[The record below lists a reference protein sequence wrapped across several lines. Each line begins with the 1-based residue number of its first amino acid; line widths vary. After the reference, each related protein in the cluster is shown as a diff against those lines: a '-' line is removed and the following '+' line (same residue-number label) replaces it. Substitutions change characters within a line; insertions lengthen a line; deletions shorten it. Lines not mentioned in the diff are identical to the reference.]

1 MTRSPVPSLDELVS
15 AIESKADD
23 PLGQLS
29 AAVLVG
35 QHLDDLADH
44 LIGHFVDVARGSG
57 ASWTQIGQSLGV
69 TKQAAQKRFVPGEPE
84 SAEVD
89 FRIFGRYDDHAR
101 AVVVRAQQ
109 HAIRLKASAIQP
121 GHLLLALIED
131 EHLNRFLGDVGD
143 IGAIRAA
150 VSDALGTG
158 TGRPDASIPF
168 SAASKKALELGHRE
182 AVRRHDEQIQPP
194 HILLGVLAMTSEPEI
209 AASGLDRQTVEE
221 KLS

>member
-15 AIESKADD
+15 AIESKGDD
-23 PLGQLS
+23 PLGQLT
-29 AAVLVG
+29 AAVLVA

-57 ASWTQIGQSLGV
+57 ASWTQVGQSLGV

-89 FRIFGRYDDHAR
+89 FRVFGRYNDHAR
-101 AVVVRAQQ
+101 AVVMRAQQ
-109 HAIRLKASAIQP
+109 HAIQCRASAIQP

-131 EHLNRFLGDVGD
+131 EHLNRFLGD
-143 IGAIRAA
+143 INAIRTA
-150 VSDALGTG
+150 VSNALGTG
-158 TGRPDASIPF
+158 SGKPDASIPF

-182 AVRRHDEQIQPP
+182 SVRRHDEQIQPL

-209 AASGLDRQTVEE
+209 AASGLDRQTVEDQ
-221 KLS
+221 LS